1 MTAYHL
7 AGSKLMAAIDKWNLY
22 QNKELF
28 LKFSFCR
35 IFQGKVTLVEC
46 FSLIK
51 LCRSDLY
58 SVPVFNHFLNIRT
71 ECPKGSHS
79 LFIFI

>member
-1 MTAYHL
+1 
-7 AGSKLMAAIDKWNLY
+7 MAAIDKWNLY

-46 FSLIK
+46 FSLNFAEVIHIQY
-51 LCRSDLY
+51 L
-58 SVPVFNHFLNIRT
+58 FLIT
-71 ECPKGSHS
+71 
-79 LFIFI
+79 F

>member
-1 MTAYHL
+1 MTACHL
-7 AGSKLMAAIDKWNLY
+7 VGSKLMAAIDKWNLY

-46 FSLIK
+46 FSLNFAEVIHIQY
-51 LCRSDLY
+51 L
-58 SVPVFNHFLNIRT
+58 FLIT
-71 ECPKGSHS
+71 
-79 LFIFI
+79 F